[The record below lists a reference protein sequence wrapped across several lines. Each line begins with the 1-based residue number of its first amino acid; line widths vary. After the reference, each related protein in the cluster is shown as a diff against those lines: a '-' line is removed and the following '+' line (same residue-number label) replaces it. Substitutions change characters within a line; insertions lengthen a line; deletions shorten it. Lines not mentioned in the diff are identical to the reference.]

1 MPHMI
6 GLIDCNNFFVSCER
20 VFNPSLSNRP
30 VIVLS
35 NNDGCAVAISNEA
48 KSLGIKR
55 GVPFYQIKSIVE
67 QNNIAVLSGNMRL
80 YGDMSSRVMATL
92 SSIIK
97 DIEIYSIDEAFIDMQ
112 GLNYEQLQSIG
123 RKIVKRVKKDTGI
136 PTSLGIAPT
145 KTLAKIASHFAKKY
159 SGYNEVCVIDSDEK
173 RIKALELTQINDVWG
188 IGRKLSNQ
196 LQKYGI
202 HNAID
207 FANMPYFNISRIVN
221 INGQRTWREL
231 NGESCIDIETITP
244 EKKQICTSRS
254 FPKAI
259 TEIDSLISAVSSFA
273 TIVSRKLRAQKSYA
287 ISISVFIHTNAF
299 RTDQQQYF
307 KSSHN
312 RFEEPTDDTLTITT
326 IAVNALKSIFREG
339 YAYKKAGVIITEIID
354 AENYQPG
361 LFTSQKEREKRHRL
375 MSVLD
380 TINLSNKTTDMVHT
394 ASLDP
399 KMKLVKK
406 ELMSNHYTTRLADI
420 ITINCND

>member
-1 MPHMI
+1 MI

-173 RIKALELTQINDVWG
+173 RIKALELTQINGVWG

-231 NGESCIDIETITP
+231 NGESCIDIKTITP

-259 TEIDSLISAVSSFA
+259 TEIDSLINAVSSFA

-287 ISISVFIHTNAF
+287 ISISVFI
-299 RTDQQQYF
+299 RVM
-307 KSSHN
+307 
-312 RFEEPTDDTLTITT
+312 L
-326 IAVNALKSIFREG
+326 
-339 YAYKKAGVIITEIID
+339 
-354 AENYQPG
+354 
-361 LFTSQKEREKRHRL
+361 
-375 MSVLD
+375 
-380 TINLSNKTTDMVHT
+380 
-394 ASLDP
+394 
-399 KMKLVKK
+399 LVR
-406 ELMSNHYTTRLADI
+406 S
-420 ITINCND
+420 